1 MENKCFEP
9 QLECMAR
16 KELERLQLKKLK
28 ATIASVYDSVPFYRK
43 KLVSLGLKPSD
54 INSLKDI
61 QKIPFTTKDDLRE
74 NYPFGLSTI
83 PANHLSIIHTTT
95 GTTGVPVPIPNST
108 LDIQSW
114 SRQIARCLTAAGITK
129 GDIFQ
134 ITPAFGLFTGGF
146 GFYYGAKLL
155 EVTVLPTGTGS
166 SRRQIQLMLDFG
178 VTSAV
183 AISSYWL
190 RLAEVAFEMGIDPA
204 KDTKVRK
211 GIAGSEMWT
220 YEMRERITKI
230 WDADIHNVY
239 GISELC
245 GPGVGVDCDVHE
257 GIHLFEDNYL
267 VEVIDPK
274 TGEVLGP
281 EEEGELVFTTLERHA
296 MPLLRYRSRDLTFMY
311 DTYECE
317 CGRTFCRVEWIK
329 GRSDDMLKISGVNVW
344 PSEVENVLLRHKD
357 LGPEYQLIVSKVG
370 PLDHL
375 KVVIESEEKLSENG
389 KREIARELV
398 EELREVLLITPE
410 VELVKQGALPR
421 DDTRKAKRIIDMR

>member
-1 MENKCFEP
+1 
-9 QLECMAR
+9 
-16 KELERLQLKKLK
+16 
-28 ATIASVYDSVPFYRK
+28 
-43 KLVSLGLKPSD
+43 
-54 INSLKDI
+54 
-61 QKIPFTTKDDLRE
+61 
-74 NYPFGLSTI
+74 
-83 PANHLSIIHTTT
+83 
-95 GTTGVPVPIPNST
+95 
-108 LDIQSW
+108 
-114 SRQIARCLTAAGITK
+114 
-129 GDIFQ
+129 
-134 ITPAFGLFTGGF
+134 
-146 GFYYGAKLL
+146 
-155 EVTVLPTGTGS
+155 
-166 SRRQIQLMLDFG
+166 
-178 VTSAV
+178 
-183 AISSYWL
+183 
-190 RLAEVAFEMGIDPA
+190 
-204 KDTKVRK
+204 
-211 GIAGSEMWT
+211 
-220 YEMRERITKI
+220 
-230 WDADIHNVY
+230 
-239 GISELC
+239 
-245 GPGVGVDCDVHE
+245 
-257 GIHLFEDNYL
+257 LFEDNYL

-421 DDTRKAKRIIDMR
+421 DDTRKAKRIIDRR

>member
-1 MENKCFEP
+1 MP
-9 QLECMAR
+9 R
-16 KELERLQLKKLK
+16 KELEQLQLKKLK
-28 ATIASVYDSVPFYRK
+28 ATIAKVYDSIPFYRK
-43 KLVSLGLKPSD
+43 RLDSLRLKPSD
-54 INSLKDI
+54 IRSLKDV
-61 QKIPFTTKDDLRE
+61 QKLPFTTKDDLRA
-74 NYPFGLSTI
+74 NYPFGLSTL
-83 PANHLSIIHTTT
+83 PAKDLAIIHTTT
-95 GTTGVPVPIPNST
+95 GTTGVPVPIPNSI

-129 GDIFQ
+129 GDVFQ

-155 EVTVLPTGTGS
+155 GVAVVPTGTGS
-166 SRRQIQLMLDFG
+166 TRRQIQLMLDFG
-178 VTSAV
+178 VTSVV

-190 RLAEVAFEMGIDPA
+190 RLAEVALEMGVDPA
-204 KDTKVRK
+204 KDTYVRK

-245 GPGVGVDCDVHE
+245 GPGVGVDCHVHR

-274 TGEVLGP
+274 TGEVLEP
-281 EEEGELVFTTLERHA
+281 EEEGELVFTTLERDA
-296 MPLLRYRSRDLTFMY
+296 MPLLRYRSRDLTFMF
-311 DTYECE
+311 DTYDCD

-344 PSEVENVLLRHKD
+344 PSEVENVLLHHKE
-357 LGPEYQLIVSKVG
+357 LGPEYQLVVSKIG

-375 KVVIESEEKLSENG
+375 KVVIETKERLSEDEV
-389 KREIARELV
+389 KKKSQEIVRELQ
-398 EELREVLLITPE
+398 EVLLITPE

-421 DDTRKAKRIIDMR
+421 DETRKAKRVVDMR

>member
-1 MENKCFEP
+1 MP
-9 QLECMAR
+9 RRDLEQ
-16 KELERLQLKKLK
+16 LQLKKLK
-28 ATIASVYDSVPFYRK
+28 ATIARVYDRVPFYHKR
-43 KLVSLGLKPSD
+43 LDSLGLKPSD
-54 INSLKDI
+54 IHSLKDL
-61 QKIPFTTKDDLRE
+61 QKIPFTTKDDLRA
-74 NYPFGLSTI
+74 NYPFGLSTV
-83 PANHLSIIHTTT
+83 PANDLSIIHTTT
-95 GTTGVPVPIPNST
+95 GTTGVPVPIPNSVS
-108 LDIQSW
+108 DIQSW

-155 EVTVLPTGTGS
+155 EVTVVPTGTGS

-190 RLAEVAFEMGIDPA
+190 RLAEVALEMGVDPA
-204 KDTKVRK
+204 RDTKVRK

-220 YEMRERITKI
+220 YGMRERITKI

-267 VEVIDPK
+267 VEVVDPK
-274 TGEVLGP
+274 TGEILEP
-281 EEEGELVFTTLERHA
+281 EEEGELVFTTLERYA
-296 MPLLRYRSRDLTFMY
+296 MPLLRYRSRDLTFMF
-311 DTYECE
+311 DTYDCE

-344 PSEVENVLLRHKD
+344 PSEVESVLLRHSE
-357 LGPEYQLIVSKVG
+357 LGSEYQLVVTKVG
-370 PLDHL
+370 PLDRL
-375 KVVIESEEKLSENG
+375 KVVIETKEKLSEEES
-389 KREIARELV
+389 KRRAQELA
-398 EELREVLLITPE
+398 EELREVLLITPD
-410 VELVKQGALPR
+410 VELVKQGSLPR
-421 DDTRKAKRIIDMR
+421 DETRKAKRVLDMR

>member
-1 MENKCFEP
+1 METKCFEP
-9 QLECMAR
+9 KLECMPR
-16 KELERLQLKKLK
+16 KELEQLQLKKLK
-28 ATIASVYDSVPFYRK
+28 ATIAKVYDSIPFYRK
-43 KLVSLGLKPSD
+43 RLDSLRLKPSD
-54 INSLKDI
+54 IRSLKDV
-61 QKIPFTTKDDLRE
+61 QKLPFTTKDDLRA
-74 NYPFGLSTI
+74 NYPFGLSTL
-83 PANHLSIIHTTT
+83 PAKDLAIIHTTT
-95 GTTGVPVPIPNST
+95 GTTGVPVPIPNSI

-129 GDIFQ
+129 GDVFQ

-155 EVTVLPTGTGS
+155 GVAVVPTGTGS
-166 SRRQIQLMLDFG
+166 TRRQIQLMLDFG
-178 VTSAV
+178 VTSVV

-190 RLAEVAFEMGIDPA
+190 RLAEVALEMGVDPA
-204 KDTKVRK
+204 KDTYVRK

-245 GPGVGVDCDVHE
+245 GPGVGVDCHVHR

-274 TGEVLGP
+274 TGEVLEP
-281 EEEGELVFTTLERHA
+281 EEEGELVFTTLERDA
-296 MPLLRYRSRDLTFMY
+296 MPLLRYRSRDLTFMF
-311 DTYECE
+311 DTYDCD

-344 PSEVENVLLRHKD
+344 PSEVENVLLHHKE
-357 LGPEYQLIVSKVG
+357 LGPEYQLVVSKIG

-375 KVVIESEEKLSENG
+375 KVVIETKERLSEDEV
-389 KREIARELV
+389 KKKSQEIVRELQ
-398 EELREVLLITPE
+398 EVLLITPE

-421 DDTRKAKRIIDMR
+421 DETRKAKRVVDMR